1 MYEVGVVDSFEA
13 AHQLEGDFGPAT
25 RKHGHTYRVE
35 VVVRGPALAA
45 DGTLYDV
52 GRLRAAV
59 RSEMEKL
66 HYRDLNGLPAFASR
80 NSTAEEVA
88 SYLLEQLDEPF
99 QDPRVETM
107 AVRVWESES
116 AFAGREARRHTSP

>member
-13 AHQLEGDFGPAT
+13 AHRLDGDFGPAT
-25 RKHGHTYRVE
+25 RQHGHTYRVE
-35 VVVRGPALAA
+35 VAVRGASLGS

-59 RSEMEKL
+59 RAEMETL
-66 HYRDLNGLPAFASR
+66 HYQDLNQVPGFAKK

-88 SYLLEQLDEPF
+88 NYLLERLRQPLA
-99 QDPRVETM
+99 DPGIEAI
-107 AVRVWESES
+107 AVRVWESPEV
-116 AFAGREARRHTSP
+116 FAGREDRLDR

>member
-13 AHQLEGDFGPAT
+13 AHRLKGDFGPAT
-25 RKHGHTYRVE
+25 RQHGHTYRVE
-35 VVVRGPALAA
+35 VVVRGASLRA

-59 RSEMEKL
+59 RAEMETL
-66 HYRDLNGLPAFASR
+66 HYQDLNETPAFASR

-88 SYLLEQLDEPF
+88 TYLLERLRQPLA
-99 QDPRVETM
+99 DPGIETIT
-107 AVRVWESES
+107 VRVWESPDV
-116 AFAGREARRHTSP
+116 FAGREERLHH